1 MLNIAEFSERSFKV
15 SHIFRS
21 HQSDH
26 FGKVSLKKEIILRNL
41 LFFNVV
47 SFDTSTDQLSSPHPA
62 GYLVKVVK
70 ANYNTL

>member
-1 MLNIAEFSERSFKV
+1 MLNIAEFSERSFKG

-41 LFFNVV
+41 LFFLM
-47 SFDTSTDQLSSPHPA
+47 LSLLILQQTNSAAHI
-62 GYLVKVVK
+62 LQVIWSKW
-70 ANYNTL
+70 